1 MLPFLCYWVHLA
13 TYWGMVVLFD
23 FAKDGPPTLDR
34 KDYARVA
41 RAALWNQIFLTL
53 PLGWLGLSIL
63 MYPMTPS
70 DAQQAYDLPWLAVVI
85 LLSDIYFYLTHRLL
99 HTRWLW
105 HLHKSHHHGELAVA
119 KALDAGCIEHVGC
132 NLGAW
137 IFPFVFLQVLT
148 GRRPAPMLLGT
159 WTVLATWSTC
169 ASHAKQRGVHGDK
182 GFHAVHHA
190 NRNANF
196 GVGFYAM
203 DKFLG
208 TFKSS

>member
-1 MLPFLCYWVHLA
+1 MLAFLCYWAHLA

-70 DAQQAYDLPWLAVVI
+70 DAQQAYDLPWLGCI

-99 HTRWLW
+99 HTRCCGICTSPTTTVSLPSPRRWTRAASSTW
-105 HLHKSHHHGELAVA
+105 AVISGRGSFP
-119 KALDAGCIEHVGC
+119 LCSFRSSPAGGRPLCCWARGRSSPPGPPVPATPA
-132 NLGAW
+132 AW
-137 IFPFVFLQVLT
+137 
-148 GRRPAPMLLGT
+148 
-159 WTVLATWSTC
+159 C
-169 ASHAKQRGVHGDK
+169 ARG
-182 GFHAVHHA
+182 
-190 NRNANF
+190 
-196 GVGFYAM
+196 
-203 DKFLG
+203 
-208 TFKSS
+208 